1 MSADNGGL
9 SGASTQHA
17 TPRPESVK
25 SQQGE
30 HNEREASESTPLLA
44 QPNGD
49 LEAANTD
56 DNHQSSASSLLRAF
70 QSNSKPPRRW
80 PSFVAL
86 MLLCLVAILIMVIG
100 FVAPSTVEEY
110 VMEAAHF
117 EPTSL
122 SIDSFTTNGVRARIQ
137 GDFSMDASNVKKK
150 SVRDFGRFGTWIA
163 REVESGESEVQVLLP
178 EYGNVLLG
186 TAQIPRVKVNV
197 QNGHTTHIDF
207 LSDVHPGDF
216 DALKRIAKEWIDGR
230 LGQLRII
237 GKASV
242 PVKSGIFSFG
252 TQSLTQA
259 ISFNSKGGNKGEK
272 GDKGRLPG
280 PPPYKIQTINVHDAR
295 LPSSQKG
302 MAADV
307 SLQVTNPYPFSMR
320 IPPLGFAIFVEGCAP
335 QEPLLQLGDASF
347 GQTVIKPKD
356 DVHLNV
362 TGIVKHLPERFT
374 QACPDDGESPLDM
387 LLGKY
392 IKGDT
397 ITAFVR
403 GAKSPSKDTP
413 DWISDLLSDVTVP
426 VPVPGHSFGHLIK
439 EFKLANTHFG
449 LPDPFAE
456 PDTPESNPT
465 VSATVKALVAL
476 PAEMNVNLNV
486 SHVKANADVMYQGKK
501 LGELHIREWQSAK
514 STRVAAKD
522 GNGPSLL
529 VESQL
534 NKAPL
539 NITDDDLFTDVIQN
553 MIFGKKKVVLGIKA
567 KVDVQVSTGL
577 GEFAIRNIPASGS
590 VPVKRS

>member
-1 MSADNGGL
+1 MSADHGASN
-9 SGASTQHA
+9 GASTQHA
-17 TPRPESVK
+17 IQRPESVK
-25 SQQGE
+25 SHQGE
-30 HNEREASESTPLLA
+30 HNEREATESTPLLA
-44 QPNGD
+44 QANGD
-49 LEAANTD
+49 LEAANND
-56 DNHQSSASSLLRAF
+56 ENHHSSASSLLRAF
-70 QSNSKPPRRW
+70 QSNSKPARRW

-86 MLLCLVAILIMVIG
+86 MLLCIVAILIMVIG

-150 SVRDFGRFGTWIA
+150 SVRDLGRFGTWIA
-163 REVESGESEVQVLLP
+163 REVESGESEVQVMLP

-216 DALKRIAKEWIDGR
+216 DALKRIAKDWIDGR
-230 LGQLRII
+230 LGQLRVV

-252 TQSLTQA
+252 VQSLTQA
-259 ISFNSKGGNKGEK
+259 ISFNSKGGEK

-280 PPPYKIQTINVHDAR
+280 LPPYKIQNINVHDAR
-295 LPSSQKG
+295 LPSPQKG
-302 MAADV
+302 MAADA

-320 IPPLGFAIFVEGCAP
+320 IPSLAFAIFVEGCSP

-347 GQTVIKPKD
+347 GQTVIRPKS

-362 TGIVKHLPERFT
+362 TGIVKYLPDRFT
-374 QACPDDGESPLDM
+374 QACPDNGESPLDM

-392 IKGDT
+392 IAGDT
-397 ITAFVR
+397 ITTFVR
-403 GAKSPSKDTP
+403 GAKSPAKNTP
-413 DWISDLLSDVTVP
+413 SWISDLLSDVTVP
-426 VPVPGHSFGHLIK
+426 VPIPGHSFGHLIK

-456 PDTPESNPT
+456 PGTPESNPT

-476 PAEMNVNLNV
+476 PAEMNVNLDV
-486 SHVKANADVMYQGKK
+486 SHVKANADVTYKGKK
-501 LGELHIREWQSAK
+501 LGELHIKNWQPAK

-534 NKAPL
+534 EKAPL

-553 MIFGKKKVVLGIKA
+553 MIFGDKKVVLGIKA